1 MSYTQLSDQFLLK
14 NMALVHFASNPI
26 RQSMFDLMILLSKN
40 VFYSTRPLELDSCNI
55 SKLLVVYKYPTSK
68 YSFPQV
74 KYNLG
79 DHGEKSIA
87 FMPASCNRDTSN
99 SCCTQLIEHLCWQP
113 SFVKT

>member
-1 MSYTQLSDQFLLK
+1 MWYIQHSDQFSLK
-14 NMALVHFASNPI
+14 NKASVHSASNPI
-26 RQSMFDLMILLSKN
+26 RQSMFDSVISLSRN
-40 VFYSTRPLELDSCNI
+40 AFYSTRPLELDSYDI
-55 SKLLVVYKYPTSK
+55 SKLLAVYKYPTSK

-99 SCCTQLIEHLCWQP
+99 SCCTQLIEHLCW
-113 SFVKT
+113 